1 MEVHIPMEVV
11 VSDGEERFTELDFY
25 YGSKALEGT
34 SEIITVLTNTILNRE
49 VVTKIPSI
57 EGIAASFR
65 TSYEGSFRQ
74 RFLLKITGDEQKR
87 SYDAIGEGAFLDVMS
102 FYLTRPSLTPYE
114 FNYKR
119 AARIVKELEPDH
131 RYLMKRL
138 YGPLLKV
145 HKPIEEQNYSVQLK
159 RSSRRNLA
167 TYDLTTLANLTIE
180 RADNERIIIE
190 ASITRFNRLT
200 GTGRLILEEDSES
213 VSFEP
218 ALLWRDFPADQKRKL
233 SRNLDVNTDADNF
246 SRLRLEVTTIRN
258 FLGEIKKYCLHRVII
273 D

>member
-1 MEVHIPMEVV
+1 MEIHVPMEVV

-74 RFLLKITGDEQKR
+74 RFMLKITGDQQR
-87 SYDAIGEGAFLDVMS
+87 QNYTSIGEGAFLDVMS
-102 FYLTRPSLTPYE
+102 YYLTRPLLTPYVFE
-114 FNYKR
+114 YRR
-119 AARIVKELEPDH
+119 AARIVEELQPDY
-131 RYLMKRL
+131 RSLMKRL
-138 YGPLLKV
+138 YGPLLKL
-145 HKPIEEQNYSVQLK
+145 HKPIEEQNYTVELK
-159 RSSRRNLA
+159 RRRTNLVR
-167 TYDLTTLANLTIE
+167 YDHSTLENLIIE
-180 RADNERIIIE
+180 RADEERIIID

-200 GTGRLILEEDSES
+200 GTGRLILEEDSDS

-218 ALLWRDFPADQKRKL
+218 AFLWREFPAEQKRKL
-233 SRNLDVNTDADNF
+233 SRNLDVNTDNENF
-246 SRLRLEVTTIRN
+246 TRLRLEVTTIRN
-258 FLGEIKKYCLHRVII
+258 FLGEIKKYSLHRVIM